1 MIKVALK
8 GLLGRKLRSA
18 LTAMAIV
25 LGVAMISGTYV
36 LTDTINGSFDSL
48 YKQIYKG
55 TDAFVAARTPLKANQ
70 NSLPPSIPESLLA
83 QVRAT
88 KDVLVADGGVQSFPV
103 SIIGKNG
110 KVIANGGAPNLGFS
124 VNPRISQFNTL
135 TLVSGSWPG
144 SNQVVIDQGAAKKG
158 GYKAGDVIGI
168 LGAGPEQKMR
178 LSGIVR
184 FGTSNGILGATLAG
198 FDLRTAQ
205 KVFDKV
211 GKLDYIQAA
220 AKPGVSPDRLAKELR
235 TALPTSVT
243 VKTGQAEA
251 AKQTS
256 DTSAGISIIRDFLL
270 AFAGIALFVGIFVI
284 VNSLSIT
291 IAQRTREFAT
301 LRTLGASRS
310 QVLGSI
316 IGESL
321 IVGAV
326 ASVIGLSL
334 GFGLARFLMWV
345 FGKAGLELPANAMVI
360 LPRTIWVSLIVGIIV
375 TLIASI
381 RPALRATRVQPIA
394 AVREGATLPPSRF
407 RRFRTAGSLVLIALG
422 FISLLYGLF
431 ANGLTTK
438 QILSAVGVG
447 ALLVFIGVALVSAR
461 FVGPLARFVSP
472 IGTAAVMALSVL
484 VWPISILIW
493 AIKRAAGNATEFP
506 GVAPDKIMT
515 SLALRNA
522 IRGRERTASTA
533 AALMIG
539 LALVTLVSVFAT
551 SLTTS
556 FKGAVDS
563 IFTGDYAITSANS
576 FSPIPISAEKAVAKT
591 PGIEAI
597 ASVRLGSALVYKK
610 TSQVTAVEGN
620 ASQLF
625 TLKWKNG
632 SQRTLESLGSSGAI
646 VSDSFAKS
654 HHLALHSA
662 LSIVTPTG
670 RRLALE
676 VAGIFKPPTGGSP
689 LGDVTISAQRFD
701 SVFQNPLNEFTLV
714 KMRGGQTSA
723 NTKALDKAL
732 AKFPNAKAETKQQ
745 FVDAFISA
753 INQALTILYVLLAFS
768 IVISFF
774 GIVNTLVL
782 TVFERTRELGML
794 RAIGTTRRQARR
806 MIRHEAVITALI
818 GGTLGIVLGMVFG
831 ALLVERVQSLSF
843 SVPDR
848 LPYINFVL
856 TGYPLAVFAI
866 AAVIVGIVAAIF
878 PARRA
883 ARLNV
888 LEALQYE

>member
-1 MIKVALK
+1 MIRVALK

-18 LTAMAIV
+18 LSAMAIV

-36 LTDTINGSFDSL
+36 LTDTINGSFNSL
-48 YKQIYKG
+48 YKDIYKG
-55 TDAFVAARTPLKANQ
+55 TDAFVAARSPIKQDQ
-70 NSLPPSIPESLLA
+70 NTLPPSIPESLLA
-83 QVRAT
+83 KVRAV
-88 KDVLVADGGVQSFPV
+88 KDVRVADGGVQSFPV

-110 KVIANGGAPNLGFS
+110 KIIANGGAPNLGFS

-144 SNQVVIDQGAAKKG
+144 SNQVVIDEGAAKKG
-158 GYKAGDVIGI
+158 GYKAGDLIGI
-168 LGAGPEQKMR
+168 LGTGPEQKMR

-198 FDLRTAQ
+198 FDLQTAQ
-205 KVFDKV
+205 RIFGKV

-220 AKPGVSPDRLAKELR
+220 AKPGVSPARLTTELQA
-235 TALPTSVT
+235 ALPASVT
-243 VKTGQAEA
+243 VKTGQAQA

-270 AFAGIALFVGIFVI
+270 AFAAIALFVGIFVI

-316 IGESL
+316 VGESL

-326 ASVIGLSL
+326 ASAIGLLL

-345 FGKAGLELPANAMVI
+345 FGKAGLDLPANAMVI
-360 LPRTIWVSLIVGIIV
+360 LPRTIWVSLIVGIVV
-375 TLIASI
+375 TLIASV
-381 RPALRATRVQPIA
+381 RPALRATRVPPIA
-394 AVREGATLPPSRF
+394 AVREGATLPTSRF
-407 RRFRTAGSLVLIALG
+407 HRFRTAGSLILIALG
-422 FISLLYGLF
+422 FLSLLDGLF
-431 ANGLTTK
+431 AKGLTTK

-447 ALLVFIGVALVSAR
+447 ALLIFIGVALVSAR
-461 FVGPLARFVSP
+461 FVKPLSRFVSP
-472 IGTAAVMALSVL
+472 IGSAAIVALSVL
-484 VWPISILIW
+484 VWPISVVIW
-493 AIKRAAGNATEFP
+493 EIKSLAGNATEFP
-506 GVAPDKIMT
+506 SVAPDKIMNR
-515 SLALRNA
+515 LALRNA

-563 IFTGDYAITSANS
+563 IFTGDYAISAANS
-576 FSPIPISAEKAVAKT
+576 FSPIPISAEKAAAKT

-610 TSQVTAVEGN
+610 TSQITAVGGN

-625 TLKWKNG
+625 TLKWKDG
-632 SQRTLESLGSSGAI
+632 SQQTLDSLGSNGAI

-654 HHLALHSA
+654 HHLKVRSP
-662 LSIVTPTG
+662 LSVVTPTG
-670 RRLALE
+670 QSLSLE

-689 LGDVTISAQRFD
+689 LGDVSISAKRFD
-701 SVFQNPLNEFTLV
+701 SAFQNPLNEFTMI
-714 KMRGGQTSA
+714 KMRSGQTPA
-723 NTKALDKAL
+723 NAKALDKAL
-732 AKFPNAKAETKQQ
+732 TKFPNAKAETKQQ

-768 IVISFF
+768 VVISFF

-782 TVFERTRELGML
+782 TVFERTREIGML
-794 RAIGTTRRQARR
+794 RAIGTTQRQARR
-806 MIRHEAVITALI
+806 MVRHEAVITALI

-831 ALLVERVQSLSF
+831 ALLVERIKGLSF
-843 SVPDR
+843 AVPDR

-856 TGYPLAVFAI
+856 SGYPLTAFAI
-866 AAVIVGIVAAIF
+866 AAVIVGIIAAIF